1 MLSVNLKI
9 PKKEKMI
16 KLNKLTASISLYAI
30 GILFSLNVFAAE
42 PLVSVGWLSDNLVN
56 DKVVILDIRN
66 KIDGGSKEI
75 FETGHIP
82 SSVYSNYLSD
92 GWRTTVDG
100 IVGKLP
106 PLKDLEILIGSL
118 GIGNDN
124 HVVVVP
130 GGINSSDFGSAARV
144 YWTFK
149 VLGHEEVSI
158 LDGGYTAWV
167 KKFPGNIESGIQDPN
182 KVTFKSNFQS
192 RYLATTEEVFQNLD
206 NTFVAFVDAR
216 SEEQHFGK
224 KKHGKALAAGTI
236 PGAILLKQ
244 SDLIINN
251 TSYVKD
257 LDSIIELAQNVSIEA
272 DKNNI
277 VFCNTGHWAATTW
290 FVLSE
295 VLGLPNVKNYD
306 GSMVE
311 WTADVTRPLE
321 NTI

>member
-1 MLSVNLKI
+1 ML
-9 PKKEKMI
+9 KKENMI
-16 KLNKLTASISLYAI
+16 LLKKLTASIAVYAVS
-30 GILFSLNVFAAE
+30 ILLSLNVFAAE
-42 PLVSVGWLSDNLVN
+42 PLVSVEWLRDNLTN

-75 FETGHIP
+75 YGTGHIP
-82 SSVYSNYLSD
+82 SAIYSNYLSD

-106 PLKDLEILIGSL
+106 PLKDLEILIGNL
-118 GIGNDN
+118 GISNDN

-167 KKFPGNIESGIQDPN
+167 KKFPDQIESGIQDPN
-182 KVTFKSNFQS
+182 KVAFKSNFQS
-192 RYLATTEEVFQNLD
+192 RYLATTDEVFQNLD
-206 NTFVAFVDAR
+206 NTSVAFVDAR
-216 SEEQHFGK
+216 NEEQHFGK
-224 KKHGKALAAGTI
+224 KKHGKALATGTI
-236 PGAILLKQ
+236 PGALLLKQ
-244 SDLIINN
+244 SDLIIEN

-257 LDSIIELAQNVSIEA
+257 LDSLIQLAQNVSIGP
-272 DKNNI
+272 DKDNI
-277 VFCNTGHWAATTW
+277 VFCNTGHWASTTW

-295 VLGLPNVKNYD
+295 VLGLPDVKNYD

-311 WTADVTRPLE
+311 WTADPSRPLA
-321 NTI
+321 NNI

>member
-1 MLSVNLKI
+1 MILLK
-9 PKKEKMI
+9 
-16 KLNKLTASISLYAI
+16 KLTASITVYTI
-30 GILFSLNVFAAE
+30 GILLSLNVFAAE
-42 PLVSVGWLSDNLVN
+42 PLVSVEWLSDNLAN
-56 DKVVILDIRN
+56 DKVVVLDIRN

-75 FETGHIP
+75 FGTGHIP
-82 SSVYSNYLSD
+82 SAIYSNYLSD

-106 PLKDLEILIGSL
+106 PVNDLEILIGNL
-118 GIGNDN
+118 GIGNGN

-167 KKFPGNIESGIQDPN
+167 KKFPDQIELGIEDPN
-182 KVTFKSNFQS
+182 KVAFKSNFQS

-206 NTFVAFVDAR
+206 NISVAFVDAR
-216 SEEQHFGK
+216 TEEQHFGK

-236 PGAILLKQ
+236 PGSLLLKQ
-244 SDLIINN
+244 SDLIVDN

-257 LDSIIELAQNVSIEA
+257 LDSIVQLAQNVGIGS
-272 DKNNI
+272 DKDNI
-277 VFCNTGHWAATTW
+277 VF
-290 FVLSE
+290 L
-295 VLGLPNVKNYD
+295 
-306 GSMVE
+306 
-311 WTADVTRPLE
+311 
-321 NTI
+321 

>member
-1 MLSVNLKI
+1 
-9 PKKEKMI
+9 MI
-16 KLNKLTASISLYAI
+16 KLKKLTTLISFYTVC
-30 GILFSLNVFAAE
+30 ILFSLNTFASE
-42 PLVSVGWLSDNLVN
+42 PFVNVDWLSENLTN
-56 DKVVILDIRN
+56 DKVVVLDIRN

-82 SSVYSNYLSD
+82 SAVYSNYLED

-106 PLKDLEILIGSL
+106 PLKDLEILIGNL
-118 GIGNDN
+118 GISNDN

-130 GGINSSDFGSAARV
+130 GGINSSDFGSAARI

-158 LDGGYTAWV
+158 LDGGYTAWE
-167 KKFPGNIESGIQDPN
+167 KKFSDKIESGLQDTN

-192 RYLATTEEVFQNLD
+192 KYLATTDEVLKNLD
-206 NTFVAFVDAR
+206 NITVSFVDAR
-216 SEEQHFGK
+216 TEEQHFGE

-236 PGAILLKQ
+236 PGSLLLKQ
-244 SDLIINN
+244 SDLIIDN
-251 TSYVKD
+251 TSYVKS
-257 LDSIIELAQNVSIEA
+257 LDSIIQLSQNVGIEA
-272 DKNNI
+272 EKENI
-277 VFCNTGHWAATTW
+277 VFCNTGHWASTTW

-311 WTADVTRPLE
+311 WTADPSRPLE
-321 NTI
+321 NNI

>member
-1 MLSVNLKI
+1 MSM
-9 PKKEKMI
+9 KEKMI
-16 KLNKLTASISLYAI
+16 KLKKLTTLISLYTVC
-30 GILFSLNVFAAE
+30 ILFSLNVFASE
-42 PLVSVGWLSDNLVN
+42 PFVSVDWLSENLTN
-56 DKVVILDIRN
+56 DKVVVLDIRN

-82 SSVYSNYLSD
+82 SSIYSNYLED

-106 PLKDLEILIGSL
+106 PLKDLEILIGNL
-118 GIGNDN
+118 GISNDN

-130 GGINSSDFGSAARV
+130 GGINSSDFGSAARI

-158 LDGGYTAWV
+158 LDGGYSAWV
-167 KKFPGNIESGIQDPN
+167 KKYSDKIESGLQDTN
-182 KVTFKSNFQS
+182 KVAFKSNFQS
-192 RYLATTEEVFQNLD
+192 KYLATTDEVLKNLD
-206 NTFVAFVDAR
+206 NITVSFVDAR
-216 SEEQHFGK
+216 TEEQHFGE

-236 PGAILLKQ
+236 PGSLLLKQ
-244 SDLIINN
+244 SDLIIDN
-251 TSYVKD
+251 TSYVKS
-257 LDSIIELAQNVSIEA
+257 LDSIIQLSQNVGIEA
-272 DKNNI
+272 EKENI
-277 VFCNTGHWAATTW
+277 VFCNTGHWASTTW

-311 WTADVTRPLE
+311 WTADLSRPLE
-321 NTI
+321 NNI